1 MKSLIYACSL
11 IILLTALSTDA
22 SAQSFKAK
30 DAKIN
35 KVEIEIQQ
43 TPQFQAGNVKDK
55 KIPRP
60 RDWVEVE
67 VEFEISDKVIKGDFV
82 EAVMLRYYIA
92 VQGEDNAYVMTG
104 DVTHVNVPTG
114 EDVFS
119 CVYLPPAVI
128 DLAKGKDSKI
138 NTSDIRAVGVSIF
151 VNGVELMRDSVG
163 MNAGWWEAPSQ
174 AVSMPGVLPKSKT
187 PFSLLWIDRHLD
199 EQKTG

>member
-1 MKSLIYACSL
+1 MKTLIYACSL
-11 IILLTALSTDA
+11 LILLTVLATDA

-35 KVEIEIQQ
+35 EVELEIQQ
-43 TPQFQAGNVKDK
+43 TPQYQAGNVKDK

-67 VEFEISDKVIKGDFV
+67 VEFEISDKVIKEDFV

-92 VQGEDNAYVMTG
+92 IQGEDNAYIMTG

-114 EDVFS
+114 EEVFS
-119 CVYLPPAVI
+119 CVYVPPAVI
-128 DLAKGKDSKI
+128 DKAKGKDSSI

-151 VNGVELMRDSVG
+151 VNGVELMREAEG
-163 MNAGWWEAPSQ
+163 MAPGWWEQPSQ
-174 AVSMPGVLPKSKT
+174 AVSMPGVLPKGKT
-187 PFSLLWIDRHLD
+187 PFALLWIDRHLD
-199 EQKTG
+199 EQANG